1 MLPLAEAISMM
12 TSAMMPK
19 PCMAKA
25 AAIAVP
31 RCLVEKNSRVVMAFS
46 TKPKVLSMVSTLLT
60 SPLTKVHNGVPAI
73 SAMRSMSWMHLLSA
87 EDGEGKLV
95 RGGVVG
101 GRALLVHIQ
110 PHVRKVVSLNN
121 LRGGS

>member
-1 MLPLAEAISMM
+1 MLYLRMLPLAEAISMM

-19 PCMAKA
+19 PCMAKTV
-25 AAIAVP
+25 AIAAP
-31 RCLVEKNSRVVMAFS
+31 RRLVEKNSRVVMTFS

-60 SPLTKVHNGVPAI
+60 SQLTKVHSGAPAI
-73 SAMRSMSWMHLLSA
+73 STMRSMPWMHLRLSP

-101 GRALLVHIQ
+101 TPCSFTSSRTFVKLF
-110 PHVRKVVSLNN
+110 P
-121 LRGGS
+121 